1 MPVNPIIVVEGLKVI
16 TGTISAVKEYAIERE
31 REKTERQRIALAL
44 EAYLRKLEV
53 ESQNFV
59 LILQQRHEER
69 LALYAHLEI
78 ALSTSAERGDIKMFE
93 IVTATMLKI
102 YEKGPNPQDAIGLG
116 SQQAGHGFLEHDDAR
131 S

>member
-1 MPVNPIIVVEGLKVI
+1 MPVNPLIVTEGVKVV
-16 TGTISAVKEYAIERE
+16 TETISAVKEYAIERE
-31 REKTERQRIALAL
+31 REKTERQRITTAL

-53 ESQNFV
+53 ESENFV

-78 ALSTSAERGDIKMFE
+78 ALSTSAERGDTKMFE
-93 IVTATMLKI
+93 IVTTTIVKI

-116 SQQAGHGFLEHDDAR
+116 SQQAGHGLLERDDGR